1 MKKQIILHSVSA
13 LFASAVIAADVNVS
27 ELSTTYTFPT
37 TSTNLIFDTTKSLD
51 SVTFSASGNNN
62 NIKVATGSEGTI
74 TKVITTTTRPQ
85 VSIGDTS
92 GNYNGHLN
100 LRFPDQNSASN
111 ITYPLMLNVYS
122 GVVDVHSVVNAL
134 GESNIYVKGNATV
147 NIKPLNGESL
157 YGLWGV
163 NDISVSQGRFNAGQA
178 MIYHGLNISN
188 GGTFYANGL
197 RLMCEHSRT
206 LNESTIDGNLYLN
219 GSGWGGNQ
227 TNYTNPTTGKAYL
240 ERQTALRIG
249 NEQGLKGGK
258 TAEDGAIWNRS
269 QKYTFGSNANLVQW
283 NSDYKNAFQATVIVE
298 QGAKLQMKGNLY
310 LEEAAVLRLNASN
323 AFSKITSV
331 TTKAGDS
338 TTPDVVTV
346 DSRGQKA
353 VDVYINQMYYRN
365 GVGGYSDVIMEV
377 NADNDFGTFY
387 FDANTNLT
395 LAVAEGKTLSIAGF
409 EQMTNP
415 NNIDTAFSINIV
427 SGTMSDTLV
436 LANGEY
442 NGVWENNKSFKI
454 YDITCFDNEN
464 ITWKLNDVEIEF
476 GKDFVLSAVDGEAGA
491 YWINQVP
498 EPAEWAT
505 IFGAIALGFVVYRR
519 RK

>member
-1 MKKQIILHSVSA
+1 
-13 LFASAVIAADVNVS
+13 
-27 ELSTTYTFPT
+27 
-37 TSTNLIFDTTKSLD
+37 
-51 SVTFSASGNNN
+51 
-62 NIKVATGSEGTI
+62 
-74 TKVITTTTRPQ
+74 
-85 VSIGDTS
+85 
-92 GNYNGHLN
+92 
-100 LRFPDQNSASN
+100 
-111 ITYPLMLNVYS
+111 
-122 GVVDVHSVVNAL
+122 
-134 GESNIYVKGNATV
+134 
-147 NIKPLNGESL
+147 
-157 YGLWGV
+157 
-163 NDISVSQGRFNAGQA
+163 
-178 MIYHGLNISN
+178 
-188 GGTFYANGL
+188 
-197 RLMCEHSRT
+197 MCEHLKT
-206 LNESTIDGNLYLN
+206 LSESIIDGNLYLN

-227 TNYTNPTTGKAYL
+227 TNYTNSTTGKAYL

-283 NSDYKNAFQATVIVE
+283 NSNYKNAFQATVVVE
-298 QGAKLQMKGNLY
+298 EGAELQIQGDLY
-310 LEEAAVLRLNASN
+310 LEEAAVLKLNASN
-323 AFSKITSV
+323 AFSKIKSV
-331 TTKAGDS
+331 STKAGDS

-353 VDVYINQMYYRN
+353 VDVYINKMYYRN

-395 LAVAEGKTLSIAGF
+395 LVVAEGKTLSIAGF

-415 NNIDTAFSINIV
+415 NNVDTSFSINIV
-427 SGTMSDTLV
+427 SGTMSDSLV

-442 NGVWENNKSFKI
+442 TGVWENNKSFKI
-454 YDITCFDNEN
+454 YDTACFENEN

-505 IFGAIALGFVVYRR
+505 IFGAIALVFVAYRR